1 MSDHIE
7 ETCSCTL
14 IECKYTYVGCSEE
27 VSSSFLQ
34 FNIFKSA
41 KKNIQCIEK
50 NRLLIRMIKDDN
62 ISKMRK
68 KRERERKRTQK
79 LIISC
84 CIIFSSQNQSSTL
97 PIFVKKHDFGKH
109 SFAST

>member
-14 IECKYTYVGCSEE
+14 VECKYTYVGCSEE
-27 VSSSFLQ
+27 VSSSFLK

-41 KKNIQCIEK
+41 KKNIQRNEK
-50 NRLLIRMIKDDN
+50 NRLLIDMIKDEDN

-68 KRERERKRTQK
+68 KREREEEDAEA
-79 LIISC
+79 
-84 CIIFSSQNQSSTL
+84 NY
-97 PIFVKKHDFGKH
+97 
-109 SFAST
+109 